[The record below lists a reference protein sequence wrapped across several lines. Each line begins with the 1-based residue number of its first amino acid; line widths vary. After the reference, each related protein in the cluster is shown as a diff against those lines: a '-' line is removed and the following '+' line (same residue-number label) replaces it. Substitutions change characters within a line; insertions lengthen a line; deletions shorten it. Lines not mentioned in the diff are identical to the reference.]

1 MFVFFAALTRAW
13 FVASNFH
20 HTANHR
26 LAYGVLVSTGEC
38 GTHVSFAPRRAIFTI
53 LKPIV
58 SSIVWDPKGLLWC
71 ASQQFNQDN

>member
-1 MFVFFAALTRAW
+1 MAFL
-13 FVASNFH
+13 SP
-20 HTANHR
+20 
-26 LAYGVLVSTGEC
+26 LVSAGLMY
-38 GTHVSFAPRRAIFTI
+38 PLPLRRAIFTI

>member
-38 GTHVSFAPRRAIFTI
+38 GTHVSFAPAPCYLHNSETHCI
-53 LKPIV
+53 L
-58 SSIVWDPKGLLWC
+58 DRLG
-71 ASQQFNQDN
+71 SQRFAVVC